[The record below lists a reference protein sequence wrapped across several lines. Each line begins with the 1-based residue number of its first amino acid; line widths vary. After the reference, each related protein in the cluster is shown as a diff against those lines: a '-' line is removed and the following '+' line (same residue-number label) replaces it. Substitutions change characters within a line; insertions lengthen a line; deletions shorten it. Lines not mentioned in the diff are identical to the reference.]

1 MITLNDKQ
9 VKFDDLVSLSKRRGI
24 AFPSSDIYG
33 GFQSTW
39 DYGYLGTEMKRNIRD
54 LWWKNVVQERE
65 NVFGIEAAII
75 TNPAVWDA
83 SGHVSNF
90 TDPLVDCLD
99 CNGRFRADHIIDNTC
114 PECGS
119 KSNFTDERNFNL
131 LFKTFVGPVEDNAN
145 VAYLRPETAQG
156 MFVNFLNYQNT
167 IRHKIP
173 FGIAQIGKSFR
184 NEITPGQFIF
194 RTREFEQMEMEFFCR
209 PEESVQFHE
218 FWKNER
224 YNWYIETLMI
234 PKEKLRIRD
243 HGKDELSH
251 YSDATSD
258 IEFNFPWGWGELE
271 GIAHRGDFDL
281 TAHSKGSGKKL
292 NTLDTESNTHFVPH
306 VIEPAVGVDRILFAI
321 LCSAYDVEEIADG
334 EKRTLLHL
342 PAAIAAVQIAILPLS
357 KKEELQTIAQDI
369 AAVLRKSYRVE
380 YDETQSIGKRYRRQD
395 EIGTPYCITVD
406 FDSLDDNSVTIRD
419 RDTMQQERINITALE
434 TFFKNSLGT

>member
-1 MITLNDKQ
+1 MNDKQ
-9 VKFDDLVSLSKRRGI
+9 VKLDDLVSLAKRRGI

-54 LWWKNVVQERE
+54 LWWKNVVQQRE

-75 TNPAVWDA
+75 TNPAVWES
-83 SGHVSNF
+83 SGHLSNF

-99 CNGRFRADHIIDNTC
+99 CNGRFRADHIIDDTC

-119 KSNFTDERNFNL
+119 KSNFTEERNFNL
-131 LFKTFVGPVEDNAN
+131 LFKTFVGPVEDSAN

-167 IRHKIP
+167 IRHKLP

-209 PEESVQFHE
+209 PEESVELHE

-224 YNWYIETLMI
+224 YNWYIDTLMI

-243 HGKDELSH
+243 HEKDEL
-251 YSDATSD
+251 
-258 IEFNFPWGWGELE
+258 
-271 GIAHRGDFDL
+271 AH
-281 TAHSKGSGKKL
+281 
-292 NTLDTESNTHFVPH
+292 
-306 VIEPAVGVDRILFAI
+306 
-321 LCSAYDVEEIADG
+321 
-334 EKRTLLHL
+334 
-342 PAAIAAVQIAILPLS
+342 
-357 KKEELQTIAQDI
+357 
-369 AAVLRKSYRVE
+369 
-380 YDETQSIGKRYRRQD
+380 
-395 EIGTPYCITVD
+395 
-406 FDSLDDNSVTIRD
+406 
-419 RDTMQQERINITALE
+419 
-434 TFFKNSLGT
+434 